1 MVETGI
7 AGVEY
12 DGINSWG
19 GGNSLLRVLR
29 SFHDILRSLS
39 FVVVCDTM
47 VACVTLSADV
57 ALILVI
63 GMLFTWLSRRD
74 DFELRVSTDACNVS

>member
-1 MVETGI
+1 MVDTGM

-19 GGNSLLRVLR
+19 GGNSLLSVLR

-39 FVVVCDTM
+39 FVECDTM

-74 DFELRVSTDACNVS
+74 DFALRVSTDACKAS